1 MYCPYHAIEVLKP
14 ERVDRPVSEP
24 PYWPHW
30 KCPFLPLAL
39 FSGCYL
45 GSRFCSTTLTF
56 LLLYL
61 HVLLFGDKRLPP
73 VILFSAGTFLSYT
86 RSITRRAC
94 SMTSIMKSKQGW
106 TNVICE
112 ARDEDNR
119 IHVLQ
124 SGTVLFCC
132 LKVSGVLLLNVR
144 LSVGSQDCT
153 PDPAH
158 PVRVSKKNTVICLRA
173 LK

>member
-1 MYCPYHAIEVLKP
+1 
-14 ERVDRPVSEP
+14 VSEP
-24 PYWPHW
+24 RI
-30 KCPFLPLAL
+30 CPTGSAR
-39 FSGCYL
+39 FSHSPSSADAYL
-45 GSRFCSTTLTF
+45 GSRFYSTTLTF

-61 HVLLFGDKRLPP
+61 HVLLFGDKCLPP

-106 TNVICE
+106 ANVICE

-124 SGTVLFCC
+124 SETVLFCC

-144 LSVGSQDCT
+144 LSVGSQDCA

-158 PVRVSKKNTVICLRA
+158 RIRVSKKSTAVGLRA